1 MFERICKGVLFSFV
15 VLVSCSVWA
24 TAAEPPALARLSGVE
39 KERVAKLIEG
49 AKKEKELAGYSNI
62 LRPEIQASLIPVFR
76 KEYGLSESDL
86 QLKIISTRSTAVITK
101 VEEELQAK
109 VYKTDLIQNGT
120 IGWFNDLAGKGEL
133 MAYDSPE
140 YKQFHPLATD
150 PKIAPANPPYFIATF
165 FGPFG
170 IAYNYK
176 LIKGEIKNW
185 KDVLRPEFKG
195 KICAA
200 DVSKSMS
207 YVDAYLAMLN
217 VVGKSFFEELAKQNP
232 FLLVSAS
239 DLVNKCVTGEF
250 PIVVMSEAGNP
261 GRAILR
267 GGDLKIVFPPEGFA
281 NVGYPMAILARAP
294 HPNAAKLFMD
304 FMHSKGGQEIIFKD
318 CQSVARL
325 GITSS
330 SDYPK
335 PAYEMKGVIPM
346 DWRKI
351 TAQDRLNAQEEFGKM
366 MGAKK

>member
-1 MFERICKGVLFSFV
+1 MVGRTCKGLLYIFV
-15 VLVSCSVWA
+15 IFVICSIWA
-24 TAAEPPALARLSGVE
+24 SAKAEPPALARLKGAE

-49 AKKEKELAGYSNI
+49 AKKEKELTGYSNI
-62 LRPEIQASLIPVFR
+62 LRPELQASQIPAFR
-76 KEYGLSESDL
+76 KEYGLSEADL
-86 QLKIISTRSTAVITK
+86 QVKIISTRSAAVISK

-150 PKIAPANPPYFIATF
+150 PKIAPANPPYFIGTF

-170 IAYNYK
+170 ICYNYK
-176 LIKGEIKNW
+176 LIKGEIKSW
-185 KDVLRPEFKG
+185 KDVLRPEYKG
-195 KICAA
+195 KIALA

-207 YVDAYLAMLN
+207 YVDAYLALLN

-239 DLVNKCVTGEF
+239 DLINKCVAGEF
-250 PIVVMSEAGNP
+250 PIVVMTEAGHP
-261 GRAILR
+261 GRAIAK
-267 GGDLKIVFPPEGFA
+267 GGDLKLVFPPEGFA
-281 NVGYPMAILARAP
+281 NLGYPMAILARAP

-304 FMHSKGGQEIIFKD
+304 FMHSKVGQEIVFKD
-318 CQSVARL
+318 FQPVGKL
-325 GITSS
+325 GIKSTSE
-330 SDYPK
+330 YPK
-335 PAYEMKGVIPM
+335 PIYEMKGVIEM

-351 TAQDRLNAQEEFGKM
+351 TAQDRLKAQEEFGKIM
-366 MGAKK
+366 ARK